1 MEMIRYYKE
10 VLNKYATFTGRARRS
25 EYWYFALANFLI
37 SILLG
42 LFGDLGKLVNF
53 VYSLAVI
60 VPSLAVG
67 ARRLHDTNRS
77 GWWLL
82 LILIPIV
89 GWIWLIIL
97 MVLDSAPDNQ
107 YGPNPKGT
115 MAAQPAM
122 APASAPVQVMDSQ
135 TPPQA

>member
-1 MEMIRYYKE
+1 MEMISYYKS
-10 VLNKYATFTGRARRS
+10 VLSKYATFSGRARRS

-82 LILIPIV
+82 LILIPII

-107 YGPNPKGT
+107 YGPNPKGA
-115 MAAQPAM
+115 MAQPAD
-122 APASAPVQVMDSQ
+122 APAPAPAPMAMDSQ